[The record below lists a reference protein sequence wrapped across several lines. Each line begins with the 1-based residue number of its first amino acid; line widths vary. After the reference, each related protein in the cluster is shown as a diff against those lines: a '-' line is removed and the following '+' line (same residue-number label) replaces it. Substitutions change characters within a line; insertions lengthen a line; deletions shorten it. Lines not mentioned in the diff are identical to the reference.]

1 MLEVLVSIIVV
12 TMGLLGLAGMSI
24 RSLASND
31 SSGNRANA
39 ALSAFYV
46 ADLMRGNRQ
55 QTVNGKYN
63 VVLGA
68 NTPTVVGDPQVTAN
82 ILAWKTLLQTMPE
95 GDGSVSF
102 DPATQLANVVVRWN
116 DVRGN
121 MSDTE
126 TTTFQTYTYA
136 FRP

>member
-24 RSLASND
+24 RSLAAND

-39 ALSAFYV
+39 ALSAFYI

-55 QTVNGKYN
+55 QTVNGLYDVALGTNTAPVLAPAQVKAD
-63 VVLGA
+63 VV
-68 NTPTVVGDPQVTAN
+68 
-82 ILAWKTLLQTMPE
+82 AWKTLIQTMPE
-95 GDGSVSF
+95 GDGSVAF
-102 DPATQLANVVVRWN
+102 DPVGQLATIVVRWN

-126 TTTFQTYTYA
+126 TATFQTYAYS